1 MSDGGSC
8 PLPVVD
14 IKLLLS
20 DNSGSKVWSGGS
32 LSFALWYDFEL
43 IVSLVSF
50 EIVYSLLGPSFIWP
64 VLILV
69 S

>member
-1 MSDGGSC
+1 MSDGGTC

-20 DNSGSKVWSGGS
+20 DNSGSRVWSGGY

-43 IVSLVSF
+43 TIFFSL
-50 EIVYSLLGPSFIWP
+50 I
-64 VLILV
+64 
-69 S
+69 